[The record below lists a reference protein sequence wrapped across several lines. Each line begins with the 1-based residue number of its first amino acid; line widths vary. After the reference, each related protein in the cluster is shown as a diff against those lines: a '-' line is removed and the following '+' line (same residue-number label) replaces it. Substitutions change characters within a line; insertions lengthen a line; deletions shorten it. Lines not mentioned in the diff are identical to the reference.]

1 MTEYDMRK
9 MVRESEVHAP
19 KEIAEMVKNTLEQLP
34 EKRENTVNFQSKNNI
49 WKYVAVAA
57 VAALFIIPNTSPQ
70 AAYAMGKL
78 PVVGGLFR
86 VITVRRFDYQNDIQE
101 IDIKQ
106 PVVTDDSKS
115 SAAGDMN
122 QQIDNYTN
130 RIMDKF
136 YEDTDY
142 GNNEN
147 HLAVQV
153 DYDVITNTDS
163 WFTLRLCVTEIAAS
177 SNMYYKYYHIDKST
191 DEIVTFSDL
200 YGEDDAQK
208 AQIKE
213 DIIGQMEEQMKA
225 DDQNVYWISLVK
237 EDISFDS
244 EEEGWNFY
252 FAENGELHIVFDKY
266 LVGPGQMGC
275 PDFAVKTD
283 DNR

>member
-1 MTEYDMRK
+1 
-9 MVRESEVHAP
+9 
-19 KEIAEMVKNTLEQLP
+19 
-34 EKRENTVNFQSKNNI
+34 
-49 WKYVAVAA
+49 
-57 VAALFIIPNTSPQ
+57 
-70 AAYAMGKL
+70 
-78 PVVGGLFR
+78 
-86 VITVRRFDYQNDIQE
+86 
-101 IDIKQ
+101 
-106 PVVTDDSKS
+106 
-115 SAAGDMN
+115 
-122 QQIDNYTN
+122 
-130 RIMDKF
+130 MDQF

-163 WFTLRLCVTEIAAS
+163 WFTLRLCATETAAS

-225 DDQNVYWISLVK
+225 DDQKVYWISLVK
-237 EDISFDS
+237 EDISFNS

-266 LVGPGQMGC
+266 VVGPGQMGC